1 MKKIIALM
9 MILMFVGIPKL
20 FAQFD
25 VGLNFAV
32 VSPESGFKE
41 NVDRLGFGL
50 AGKFAIKLGETPF
63 YAGLTVGGAN
73 YGSTTYQDYLI
84 TPLVPV
90 DVKTTNNILFA
101 DLLIQ
106 ARTDFGFFQPYV
118 EGMVGFNYLWTETTI
133 EELEDYDKDIA
144 GHTNFDDFTSN
155 YGVGFGA
162 LIKLKSGI
170 GMDDNNASKQGT
182 LFLDL
187 KVRYMFGGQAEY
199 LKEGSITVDDND
211 KVHYDVHKSDTDF
224 ISYHVGIV
232 FTIH

>member
-1 MKKIIALM
+1 MKKTIALLTVFTL
-9 MILMFVGIPKL
+9 IAIPQL

-41 NVDRLGFGL
+41 NVDRLGFGIS
-50 AGKFAIKLGETPF
+50 GKFAVKLGESPF

-73 YGSTTYQDYLI
+73 YGTTTYQDYII

-101 DLLIQ
+101 DLLLQ
-106 ARTDFGFFQPYV
+106 AKTNLGFIQPYV
-118 EGMVGFNYLWTETTI
+118 EGMIGFNYLWTETKI
-133 EELEDYDKDIA
+133 EELEDYDDEIA
-144 GHTNFDDFTSN
+144 SHTNFDDFTSN
-155 YGVGFGA
+155 YGVGFGT

-170 GMDDNNASKQGT
+170 GMDDENNEKKGT

-199 LKEGSITVDDND
+199 LKEGSITVDDNK
-211 KVHYDVHKSDTDF
+211 KVHYDVHKSETDF
-224 ISYHVGIV
+224 ISYHVGIL
-232 FTIH
+232 FTID